1 MFPEG
6 KAPLIV
12 CNPPWLPAKPSSPI
26 EFAIYDHESVMLL
39 AFLNGLK
46 THLTDDGEGW
56 LIMSDFAEHL
66 GLRDKDE
73 LRNAIEQAGLY
84 IEEKLDIKPKHG
96 KVMDKT
102 DRLHQ
107 ARNAEVTSLWR
118 LKTKQ

>member
-26 EFAIYDHESVMLL
+26 EHAVYDPESKMLL

-46 THLTDDGEGW
+46 IHLADDGEGW

-66 GLRDKDE
+66 GLRGKDE
-73 LRNAIEQAGLY
+73 LRNAIEQAGLRV
-84 IEEKLDIKPKHG
+84 EEKFDIKPKHG
-96 KVMDKT
+96 KVMDET

-118 LKTKQ
+118 LKVK

>member
-1 MFPEG
+1 
-6 KAPLIV
+6 
-12 CNPPWLPAKPSSPI
+12 
-26 EFAIYDHESVMLL
+26 MLL